1 MMAITG
7 LAVGAAVTG
16 NNASVTPAAPAGL
29 AAGDLVVIFSAIRN
43 SGTGVANCP
52 VGWTPL
58 LAGANNVQLC
68 GRFWQ
73 TGDTMPLM
81 TFTGG
86 VANADTYARALKATG
101 AGLDTLTEQGGVLT
115 SSSAV
120 QNISY
125 PALPVPGDGQLLLMA
140 LWKQDDAT
148 SIATPSGWTSQGL
161 TNMTAGDDMLVQL
174 YTQQQTSAAAIP
186 AGTAIVT
193 GGVAAISKGVML
205 AIKPAPA
212 VVVTEV
218 NLYPPRTQIAIS
230 GLTIGDDVQVF
241 RSLGGVRT
249 LVRGGTLT
257 GATDPAFVVVDAE
270 IPFDTPVSYAV
281 VVNNSGTY
289 VSPAVTYDLGSPK
302 TILSDAINGVASEF
316 VIVAW
321 DEKAYDRQASVFKVG
336 GRNVVVTGELG
347 QFEAAL
353 EIFFE
358 AFSSVEAFKELLRQA
373 TEGVLQLRSAEAKY
387 EGIDCY
393 LSILGVRERRF
404 SQDGSDPRRTFVL
417 EVAEVESWSP
427 GLVSKAFTYQD
438 IKDFYA
444 SAAGTYATLKSDK
457 ATYLAVRTAD
467 WS

>member
-1 MMAITG
+1 MAITG
-7 LAVGAAVTG
+7 LTFGAAATNV
-16 NNASVTPAAPAGL
+16 NASVTPGAPAGL
-29 AAGDLVVIFSAIRN
+29 AVGDLVLIFSAIRN

-58 LAGANNVQLC
+58 IAGANNVQLC

-73 TGDTMPLM
+73 TGDVMPLM

-86 VANADTYARALKATG
+86 AANQDTYARALKATG
-101 AGLDTLTEQGGVLT
+101 VGLDTLTELAAALQANV
-115 SSSAV
+115 SA
-120 QNISY
+120 QNIGY
-125 PALPVPGDGQLLLMA
+125 PALTVTGDGQLLLMA

-148 SIATPSGWTSQGL
+148 SIATPAGWTPQGL
-161 TNMTAGDDMLVQL
+161 TNMTAGDDMLVAFN
-174 YTQQQTSAAAIP
+174 TQQQTSAASIVSGSAV
-186 AGTAIVT
+186 VT
-193 GGVAAISKGVML
+193 GGVAAISKGVLL
-205 AIKPAPA
+205 AIKPAPT

-230 GLTIGDDVQVF
+230 GLTLGDDVQVF
-241 RSLGGVRT
+241 RSVSGTRT
-249 LVRGGTLT
+249 LVRGGTLS

-270 IPFDTPVSYAV
+270 IPFDIPVSYAV
-281 VVNNSGTY
+281 VVNNSATY
-289 VSPAVTYDLGSPK
+289 TSPVVTYDLGSPK

-347 QFEAAL
+347 QFEATM
-353 EIFFE
+353 EVFFE
-358 AFSSVEAFKELLRQA
+358 AYSSVEAFKELLRQA

-393 LSILGVRERRF
+393 LAILSIRERRF

-444 SAAGTYATLKSDK
+444 SASGTYATLKSDK